1 MLADTCGQGGRAFW
15 NGRGSKVFGNT
26 FRNIRNTAGTGVQ
39 GASVQA
45 LYLDDEMSGWE
56 VYENKFINCQA
67 GTFIGGGRDN
77 SFHDNY
83 CESNQ
88 ASHRNRTNIRIE
100 WNLTMQQCNHASG
113 IRHSHCL
120 SC

>member
-83 CESNQ
+83 CESPTKPEIE
-88 ASHRNRTNIRIE
+88 RTFE
-100 WNLTMQQCNHASG
+100 WNLTMQQCNQASG

>member
-15 NGRGSKVFGNT
+15 SGRGSKVFGNT

-88 ASHRNRTNIRIE
+88 ARNRTNIRM
-100 WNLTMQQCNHASG
+100 NG
-113 IRHSHCL
+113 I
-120 SC
+120 

>member
-1 MLADTCGQGGRAFW
+1 
-15 NGRGSKVFGNT
+15 VFGNT

-83 CESNQ
+83 CESPTKP
-88 ASHRNRTNIRIE
+88 ARNRTNIRME
-100 WNLTMQQCNHASG
+100 SDDATMQPG
-113 IRHSHCL
+113 IRHQTLAL
-120 SC
+120 SVMLISGI